1 MKNNSV
7 YRDASRFSGLVF
19 LMGLVEFIIFSVF
32 LSPRIDILIGVIYGC
47 AFVSL
52 NFFYLAYSVKKSV
65 EKDEGKAK
73 AYMASTYSARLIL
86 TAIMVIVA
94 AKMQWINIWAA
105 IIPLV
110 FQRFAVHI
118 TSYISSQKNKGSENS

>member
-7 YRDASRFSGLVF
+7 YKDASRFSVLVF

-47 AFVSL
+47 AFVSF
-52 NFFYLAYSVKKSV
+52 NFFYLAYSVKKSL
-65 EKDEGKAK
+65 EKEGGGAK
-73 AYMASTYSARLIL
+73 AYMATTYSSRMLI
-86 TAIMVIVA
+86 TAAMLIIA
-94 AKMQWINIWAA
+94 AKVPWIHLWAA

-110 FQRFAVHI
+110 FQRLAVHI
-118 TSYISSQKNKGSENS
+118 VSFLNNRGSENS